1 MSPAKVRYQ
10 SQIKGRMKALQGT
23 SCCELPE
30 LNPKN
35 PQIDPKSE
43 YIQERQ
49 SYKVLKE
56 LGH

>member
-1 MSPAKVRYQ
+1 
-10 SQIKGRMKALQGT
+10 MKALQGT

-56 LGH
+56 LGHYSFEDP